1 MIHMKRKIGIS
12 FLVLIALFGLT
23 AWWLSAPNIADVS
36 KIKDADRSPGAVI
49 SVERLDGHNKLVLR
63 GLLWWAEMP
72 VKTPVTD
79 GVAMFRVRYWSEIN
93 GRPMQASGL
102 MALPYGV
109 LGGQRPR
116 GTVMYFHGT
125 NPDRSTS
132 PSAPG
137 MEEGLLTSAIYA
149 AGGYTLLAPDYIGL
163 GHSREPQAYLHSGA
177 TVAAAR
183 DLVIASQ
190 HAVKAMKLAYASDL
204 YLVGFSQ
211 GGHATAVVQRAFE
224 ATPVAGVRVKAAAG
238 IAGAFDLT
246 KISIPYAF
254 KYKHSLYL
262 GYLAHSY
269 AIQYQQPIG
278 SLLTPKYAAIVPK
291 IYDGNHS
298 SDAIAAA
305 LPKDPREMFLPERL
319 AEIDAG
325 KSNWFVD
332 ALVANRAEDWLPK
345 APLRLYYG
353 DKDTDVSPQDSKN
366 FHAIASKAGGNIQLM
381 PVGPYAHTESAYHA
395 VPLARLWFDTLST
408 AQGQ

>member
-1 MIHMKRKIGIS
+1 VKRKIAIV
-12 FLVLIALFGLT
+12 FVALFAVLGMV
-23 AWWLSAPNIADVS
+23 AWLLSAPSTVDVAG
-36 KIKDADRSPGAVI
+36 IKETGNTPGSVI
-49 SVERLDGHNKLVLR
+49 SVERLGGHNKLVLR
-63 GLLWWAEMP
+63 AMMWQASLP
-72 VKTPVTD
+72 VKTSVTD

-102 MALPYGV
+102 MTLPYGV

-125 NPDRSTS
+125 SPDRRFS
-132 PSAPG
+132 PSAPDP
-137 MEEGLLTSAIYA
+137 EQGLLPSAIYA
-149 AGGYTLLAPDYIGL
+149 GGGYTLLAPDYIGL
-163 GHSREPQAYLHSGA
+163 GQSREPQAYLHTGA

-183 DLVIASQ
+183 DLVVASQ
-190 HAVKAMKLAYASDL
+190 YVATAMKLPYAADL

-224 ATPVAGVRVKAAAG
+224 ATPVAGVRVKAAAA
-238 IAGAFDLT
+238 IAGAFDLAH
-246 KISIPYAF
+246 ISIPYAL

-262 GYLAHSY
+262 SYLAHSY

-278 SLLTPKYAAIVPK
+278 SLLTPKYAAIVPTL
-291 IYDGNHS
+291 YDGDHS
-298 SDAIAAA
+298 GDAIVAA
-305 LPKDPREMFLPERL
+305 LPKEPRDLFLPERL
-319 AEIDAG
+319 AEIEAG

-366 FHAIASKAGGNIQLM
+366 FYAIASKGGGNIKLM
-381 PVGPYAHTESAYHA
+381 PVGPYAHSESAYHA
-395 VPLARLWFDTLST
+395 VPLARLWFDTLSVS
-408 AQGQ
+408 QGK

>member
-1 MIHMKRKIGIS
+1 MKRKV
-12 FLVLIALFGLT
+12 FLVLVALIAVLGMT
-23 AWWLSAPNIADVS
+23 AWLLSAPSTVDVVR
-36 KIKDADRSPGAVI
+36 IKEPGNTPGSVI
-49 SVERLDGHNKLVLR
+49 SVEKLGEHNKLVLR
-63 GLLWWAEMP
+63 GALWWAGLP
-72 VKTPVTD
+72 VKTPATD
-79 GVAMFRVRYWSEIN
+79 GVALFRVRYWSEIG

-102 MALPYGV
+102 MALPYAV

-125 NPDRSTS
+125 SPDRSNS

-137 MEEGLLTSAIYA
+137 MEEGLLTAAIYA

-163 GHSREPQAYLHSGA
+163 GHSREQQAYLHAGA
-177 TVAAAR
+177 TAAAAR
-183 DLVIASQ
+183 DLVTASQ
-190 HAVKAMKLAYASDL
+190 HAVKAMKLTYASDL

-224 ATPVAGVRVKAAAG
+224 ATPVEGVRVKAAAA
-238 IAGAFDLT
+238 IAGAFDLAN
-246 KISIPYAF
+246 ISIPYAF

-262 GYLAHSY
+262 AYLAHSY

-278 SLLTPKYAAIVPK
+278 SLLAPKYAALVPK
-291 IYDGNHS
+291 LYDGDHS
-298 SDAIAAA
+298 SDAIVAA
-305 LPKDPREMFLPERL
+305 LPSDPREMFLPERL

-325 KSNWFVD
+325 KSNWFIV
-332 ALVANRAEDWLPK
+332 ALIANRAEDWLPK

-381 PVGPYAHTESAYHA
+381 PVGPYAHSESAYHA

-408 AQGQ
+408 AQE